1 MPPGDLEDRDTSPL
15 VGLGR
20 TGHNICTVGNKTR
33 GKILLEQ
40 HKI

>member
-1 MPPGDLEDRDTSPL
+1 MPPEDLEDRDTSPL

-20 TGHNICTVGNKTR
+20 TGHNICTVSNKMR

-40 HKI
+40 Q